1 MPCFSSLF
9 SNVHFQLRVP
19 AGATLSL
26 AAGLLRLPAAVTAF
40 HTSLVFDDLDTLEER
55 WWEICRL
62 PLSWDSSVFPGE
74 GIWGESLRGEVAFAL
89 HQVASLPSD
98 MWRWVLTPITPQRRR
113 FSGLPAVLSLRSVFP
128 RCPLWTQVCAPGV
141 GVLTPVPEAQR
152 PQKLFYIGEFA
163 FFLHLCL

>member
-1 MPCFSSLF
+1 MHFSVLSFFSQCLSSLLF
-9 SNVHFQLRVP
+9 VALGGSWLWEFLKI
-19 AGATLSL
+19 
-26 AAGLLRLPAAVTAF
+26 F
-40 HTSLVFDDLDTLEER
+40 IVFDDLDTLEER

-113 FSGLPAVLSLRSVFP
+113 FSGLPTVLSLRSVFP

-152 PQKLFYIGEFA
+152 PQKLFYMGEFA